1 VGYVEDLRGKKQ
13 GQGRPRWRA
22 RYRDPSGRER
32 SKSFA
37 RKVDAERF
45 LVGVENAKLRGAYVD
60 PAAGRVPFSEWAEPW
75 YNTTAALRHTTRR
88 DYRKLLDQQ
97 VLPAFAGDSLAGID
111 ALAVREWVADLV
123 AGGLS
128 ARRARKA
135 HAVLSQV
142 LASAVEGGRL
152 TRNVAAGIKLPKV
165 QRTEMHFLD
174 AEQVEALAEVID
186 ARYGTLIRFAA
197 YSGMRPSELAALR
210 VGRLDLLRGT
220 ARVVEAAP
228 EVDGHLHWS
237 GVKTHE
243 ARTVRLPRSIVE
255 ELGGYL
261 ACRPRDPEALVFTAP
276 LGAPLR
282 WSKWGKAFFK
292 PALRAAGL
300 PEGLRLYDLRHTC
313 ASLLIAQGA
322 SVKAVQAQLGHA
334 TASITLDTY
343 GHLFP
348 SEMEALADRLEQ
360 ARTAALANRERT
372 PCGPTVVV
380 LSESAGR

>member
-13 GQGRPRWRA
+13 GQGQPRWRA
-22 RYRDPSGRER
+22 RCRDPSGRER

-45 LVGVENAKLRGAYVD
+45 LVSVEDAKLRGAYVD
-60 PAAGRVPFSEWAEPW
+60 PAAGRVPFAEWAERW
-75 YNTTAALRHTTRR
+75 FNTTAALRHTTRR

-123 AGGLS
+123 AGRLS

-186 ARYGTLIRFAA
+186 PRYGTLIRFAS
-197 YSGMRPSELAALR
+197 YSGLRPSELTALR

-228 EVDGHLHWS
+228 EVDGRLHWS

-243 ARTVRLPRSIVE
+243 ARTVRLPRSVAD

-261 ACRPRDPEALVFTAP
+261 AGRPRDPGDLVFPAP
-276 LGAPLR
+276 LGGPLR
-282 WSKWGKAFFK
+282 PHTWIKSFFK
-292 PALRAAGL
+292 PAVRAAGL
-300 PEGLRLYDLRHTC
+300 PEDLRLYDLRHTC

-343 GHLFP
+343 VHLLP
-348 SEMEALADRLEQ
+348 SEMEALADHLEQ
-360 ARTAALANRERT
+360 ARTAALVNRERT
-372 PCGPTVVV
+372 QRGPVV
-380 LSESAGR
+380 LKLNESAGG